1 MLRCHTIAVFQ
12 YLLSDYRRYAMGQ
25 KQYKQLGC
33 LDVDPRAGCA
43 FQVRAETEEEVMRLG
58 AEHGKLA
65 HKMDSMP
72 PDMLSK
78 VKAAI
83 KTVTVDV

>member
-1 MLRCHTIAVFQ
+1 MAK
-12 YLLSDYRRYAMGQ
+12 

-33 LDVDPRAGCA
+33 LDVDAKAGCA
-43 FQVRAETEEEVMRLG
+43 FQVRAETEEEEVLRLG

-65 HKMDSMP
+65 HKMEAMP
-72 PDMLSK
+72 PEMMAK

-83 KTVTVDV
+83 RTVTVDV

>member
-1 MLRCHTIAVFQ
+1 MAT
-12 YLLSDYRRYAMGQ
+12 

-33 LDVDPRAGCA
+33 LDVDPKAGCA
-43 FQVRAETEEEVMRLG
+43 FQVRAETEEEVLRLG
-58 AEHGKLA
+58 AEHGKMA
-65 HKMDSMP
+65 HKMAALP
-72 PDMLSK
+72 PEMAAK

>member
-1 MLRCHTIAVFQ
+1 VKEN
-12 YLLSDYRRYAMGQ
+12 LSTLFFSIKRRFTMAQ

-43 FQVRAETEEEVMRLG
+43 FQVRAETEEEIMRLG

>member
-1 MLRCHTIAVFQ
+1 
-12 YLLSDYRRYAMGQ
+12 MGQ